1 MFLFE
6 GNYSVAFVPLADRP
20 CPIFLFPSLLFCL
33 PPFFFLSLTLLLCFT
48 LAGGLQRAARNRGK
62 SLTTRNK
69 LSRG

>member
-20 CPIFLFPSLLFCL
+20 CPIFLFSFASFL

-62 SLTTRNK
+62 V
-69 LSRG
+69 